1 MATSPPHN
9 EAAHRVDEVVELLDQ
24 AAIEAR
30 RHQRD
35 DLADRLDLERARI
48 HEPACH
54 VLVVGEFKKGK
65 SSLVN
70 ALLNARVC
78 AADADRATARPIF
91 VRYGAEVTVTPL
103 HGEGDDAPP
112 VPITALESLATA
124 EPAEGPVRSLAVSL
138 PRQLLRDGL
147 VLVDT
152 PGVGGGLNA
161 ARAATTLRA
170 LTVADVVLFVS
181 DAGQEYGEPEL
192 EFLRQAA
199 SLCPTVICALTKI
212 DFYPEWRRILEL
224 DREHLRRA
232 GLDCP
237 IVPLSAPLRQH
248 GVRTTDRSL
257 IAESGYPWL
266 AALLRQAAAGTGDT
280 LLAGAAAAGNSAL
293 AQLVAQL
300 STEQAALQ
308 DAGGRDEQRR
318 RWAEAKERAEQI
330 KTASSRWQR
339 LLADRLGDLASNVD
353 HDLGVRL
360 RAVRREA
367 VDRITA
373 DDPTRTW
380 GELQP
385 WLYRRTNHALLDH
398 LHHVRGLADAV
409 ADEVA
414 QLFGTAAAEL
424 RVAVELDATGEA
436 AHDVELAA
444 VAADRSTRLQ
454 LGLVTARGASAG
466 MVVTHV
472 AGLVLGLA
480 LPVTLPA
487 TALVGSVLARKVW
500 RSAKQSQLRVV
511 RAEAERAASA
521 YLDEVEQVARKDS
534 RDAVREVHRQLRDV
548 LSQRV
553 TEMYALTVQSLEGL
567 SRSVRDDE
575 QTRQERLQ
583 QVTGELE
590 RLRACAGRAATLL
603 NRLEAGSP

>member
-1 MATSPPHN
+1 MATSRSHD
-9 EAAHRVDEVVELLDQ
+9 EAAHRVDEVVGLLDQ

-35 DLADRLDLERARI
+35 DLAARLGRERARI
-48 HEPACH
+48 LEPACH

-78 AADADRATARPIF
+78 PADADRATALPTF
-91 VRYGAEVTVTPL
+91 VRYGPEVVVTPL
-103 HGEGDDAPP
+103 PGDDTRP
-112 VPITALESLATA
+112 VPVAQLESLATQ
-124 EPAEGPVRSLAVSL
+124 EPAGGPVRSLDVTL

-161 ARAATTLRA
+161 AYAATTLRA
-170 LTVADVVLFVS
+170 LTAADVVLFVS

-199 SLCPTVICALTKI
+199 SLCPTVVCALTKI

-232 GLDCP
+232 GLECP

-248 GVRTTDRSL
+248 GVRTADRPL

-266 AALLRQAAAGTGDT
+266 AALLRQAAAGTGGT
-280 LLAGAAAAGNSAL
+280 LLTGAAAAGNSAL

-308 DAGGRDEQRR
+308 DAGGRDEQRL
-318 RWAEAKERAEQI
+318 RWAEAKQRAEQI
-330 KTASSRWQR
+330 KSASSRWQQ

-367 VDRITA
+367 IDRIA
-373 DDPTRTW
+373 GEDPTRTW

-398 LHHVRGLADAV
+398 LHQIRGLADEV

-424 RVAVELDATGEA
+424 RVAVELDAAGDA
-436 AHDVELAA
+436 ARDVELAA
-444 VAADRSTRLQ
+444 IAADRSTRLQ
-454 LGLVTARGASAG
+454 LGLFAARGASVG
-466 MVVTHV
+466 VVVTHAV
-472 AGLVLGLA
+472 GFVLGLA
-480 LPVTLPA
+480 LPATLPA
-487 TALVGSVLARKVW
+487 TALVGGVLARKAW
-500 RSAKQSQLRVV
+500 RSGQQSQLRVM
-511 RAEAERAASA
+511 RAEAERAVSA

-553 TEMYALTVQSLEGL
+553 SEMYALTVQSLEAL
-567 SRSVRDDE
+567 SRALRDDE
-575 QTRQERLQ
+575 KTRQERLHQ
-583 QVTGELE
+583 LTGELE
-590 RLRACAGRAATLL
+590 HLRASAGRAATLL
-603 NRLEAGSP
+603 DRLEAGT